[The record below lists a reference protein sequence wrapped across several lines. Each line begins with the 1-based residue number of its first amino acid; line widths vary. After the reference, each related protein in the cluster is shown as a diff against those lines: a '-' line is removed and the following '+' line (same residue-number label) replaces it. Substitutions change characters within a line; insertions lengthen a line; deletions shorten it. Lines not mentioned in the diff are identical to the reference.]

1 MGLFKSKKKIYVAS
15 TPYNLAG
22 PLADRMSY
30 LKSTVA
36 RSLLMRTTKTSLGQ
50 SIVEYQFA
58 GPSFSQRRFFRWAQ
72 TNYTKGMLSGRIS
85 NRRNADAE
93 IVARHIPKPPGQMVY
108 VQAAQIDSADFVY
121 WVERHLMRNRPERF
135 AENWMADVNNAGLVT
150 ITYPDQ
156 TTEQFTL
163 GSDYNRNATYL
174 FAYYYTGSVVSGG
187 IWNYGE
193 WVREDGTR
201 PDTDLYDLMATE
213 DYSETVLLS
222 ESVII
227 TITEDG
233 EEPETTVTE
242 TRSETFFEGVSEVYE
257 KTWTGLKNPEVLIV
271 TSDITRISVKSRPRL
286 VTDVVVNE
294 VVSGTTTT
302 RTETR
307 TQRMETIWDH
317 KTDVLED
324 IVLEDIDGK
333 LDLFIYRLG
342 SGIRAL
348 DLLRVETTP
357 KMEFFPIIPLRLDNK
372 SIRHSSFSADFP
384 LYKKAYKKS
393 IGQEIDEVLDAI
405 EENEKIG
412 DIDYAY
418 LVHGV
423 ELNTKERQGL
433 RYIYQFFK
441 EASRS
446 QISSWGQLDSW
457 ISTTLTSFNTIT
469 ESRNAWEDE
478 VYTETGVATGVIS
491 PPMMTRT
498 VPNQSSILFR
508 TPASSNLDYQV
519 TLSWASIQE
528 GSGSGL
534 GKVGAKKNDLWWG
547 SPGTAFTINDLRLS
561 PKGAEAAGT
570 SFDGLRLYWQYED
583 DAYRYLDIRGLF
595 HDNMVYGG
603 KSVVITGKE
612 ALEDEDE
619 SGFII
624 PLHYPTLQRMPVV
637 QANELAASARLIV
650 FNSYVVKKIRWYQR
664 GIFRFIFMILITV
677 IFFPAGIGLLGAHA
691 AVGFNLLGLTGIAG
705 LVAGVVI
712 NSIAAIVLTTLIS
725 KGAIAI
731 FGEKLGGIIA
741 AIVTFF
747 TFQFV
752 MNFHMTGSWAFNFA
766 DMLRADNLLRLTN
779 VIGDGVE
786 AWARGEM
793 ARLQTRYEEMSAD
806 YNDMIREIE
815 RRSMELLGSSG
826 VYLDP
831 LQLLEMSS
839 NSTRH
844 GESSATFLE
853 RTLLKGSDVAEI
865 SFVGIRD
872 FVDLTLQLPEA
883 IT

>member
-108 VQAAQIDSADFVY
+108 VQAAQIDSADFIY

-193 WVREDGTR
+193 WVRGDGTR
-201 PDTDLYDLMATE
+201 PDTDLFELMSFQE
-213 DYSETVLLS
+213 YSENVLLTQS
-222 ESVII
+222 
-227 TITEDG
+227 TIVTVTEEG
-233 EEPETTVTE
+233 EEPETTITE
-242 TRSETFFEGVSEVYE
+242 TPEEVVFEGVNEVHE

-271 TSDITRISVKSRPRL
+271 TSDITRISLKSRPRL
-286 VTDVVVNE
+286 VTDLTVDE

-307 TQRMETIWDH
+307 IQRIETVWDH
-317 KTDVLED
+317 KTDVLEG

-333 LDLFIYRLG
+333 LDLYIYQIG

-348 DLLRVETTP
+348 DLLQVETTP
-357 KMEFFPIIPLRLDNK
+357 RMEFFPIIPLRLDNK
-372 SIRHSSFSADFP
+372 PISHSSFAADFP

-393 IGQEIDEVLDAI
+393 IGQEINEVLDAI
-405 EENEKIG
+405 EENENVG

-423 ELNTKERQGL
+423 ELNTRERQGL

-441 EASRS
+441 DASRS
-446 QISSWGQLDSW
+446 QISSEEQLDSW
-457 ISTTLTSFNTIT
+457 LSTRLTTFNSIT
-469 ESRNAWEDE
+469 ANRKDWEDQ
-478 VYTETGVATGVIS
+478 VYTETGVDTGVIR
-491 PPMMTRT
+491 PAMMTRT
-498 VPNQSSILFR
+498 VPNQSSIQFR
-508 TPASSNLDYQV
+508 TPASSNLNYQV
-519 TLSWASIQE
+519 TISWASIKE

-534 GKVGAKKNDLWWG
+534 GKPGARKNDLWWG
-547 SPGTAFTINDLRLS
+547 SPATAFTINDLRLN
-561 PKGAEAAGT
+561 PFGAEAAGT
-570 SFDGLRLYWQYED
+570 SFDGLRLYWQYEE
-583 DAYRYLDIRGLF
+583 DAYRYLDIRGLN
-595 HDNMVYGG
+595 HDNMVYGN

-664 GIFRFIFMILITV
+664 GIFRFIFMILVTV
-677 IFFPAGIGLLGAHA
+677 IFFPAGIGLFGAHA
-691 AVGFNLLGLTGIAG
+691 AVGAALGFSG
-705 LVAGVVI
+705 LAAVIAGVVI

-731 FGEKLGGIIA
+731 FGEKLGRIIA

-747 TFQFV
+747 TFQFI

-766 DMLRADNLLRLTN
+766 DMLRADNLLGLTN
-779 VIGDGVE
+779 VIGDAVE
-786 AWARGEM
+786 AWGRGEL
-793 ARLQTRYEEMSAD
+793 ARLQVRHEEMTAD
-806 YNDMIREIE
+806 YNETMKEIE

-831 LQLLEMSS
+831 LMLLEMSS

-844 GESSATFLE
+844 GESSATFLN
-853 RTLLKGSDVAEI
+853 RTLLTGQDIAQI
-865 SFVGIRD
+865 SFDGISNY
-872 FVDLTLQLPEA
+872 VDLNLQLPESIA
-883 IT
+883 